1 MSLSLFVNGGVMN
14 ESVRCFYH
22 IPTQVTVRLHKGRL
36 IRANLLAAACIF
48 PIAPLP
54 LVGANS
60 SHLSVPSFS
69 LKFERKNAQGTNYQS
84 SIRQNT
90 SI

>member
-1 MSLSLFVNGGVMN
+1 MN
-14 ESVRCFYH
+14 ESMCFYH
-22 IPTQVTVRLHKGRL
+22 IPTQVTVRLQKGRL
-36 IRANLLAAACIF
+36 IRANLLATACIS

-69 LKFERKNAQGTNYQS
+69 LKFERKNVQGTNYQS
-84 SIRQNT
+84 NVRPNT
-90 SI
+90 AI